1 MFISE
6 IMTTA
11 PEEARGNLENRV
23 YEELARLNINYE
35 RVDND
40 TVESMDECVE
50 ISEKLGAEIRKTIVV
65 CDRKKEKFFLVILPA
80 NKRFDSKLFGAMMR
94 TPKVSFASAESM
106 EEIIGLSP
114 GEASVMGV
122 LNDPDGKVQVV
133 VDKVVADA
141 EWFACN
147 PGANTTHIKFKT
159 KQLLDNFLP
168 AEGHKAEIIM
178 L

>member
-1 MFISE
+1 MYISE

-11 PEEARGNLENRV
+11 PEEARGDLENRV
-23 YEELARLNINYE
+23 YQELEKLGIKYE

-40 TVESMDECVE
+40 VVESMDECVV
-50 ISEKLGAEIRKTIVV
+50 ISDKLGAEIRKTIVV
-65 CDRKKEKFFLVILPA
+65 CDRKKEKFFLVVLPA

-106 EEIIGLSP
+106 QEIIGLSP
-114 GEASVMGV
+114 GEASVMGI
-122 LNDPDGKVQVV
+122 LNDPDGRIKVV
-133 VDKVVADA
+133 VDKAVADA

-159 KQLLDNFLP
+159 KQLLNDFLP